1 MIDWFLSL
9 MPHLQHLGI
18 AGYWL
23 LLLVT
28 FGESF
33 VLTGMFVPG
42 TVLLVIMGGL
52 VPAGYYD
59 FGDLVFFAV
68 CGSILGDGVSYE
80 LGRLGRFHVDRY
92 AFLKQYLQRGRS
104 YFNAHGGKSVIM
116 GRFIGPIR
124 PIIPFIAGVS
134 DMHRLSFYAYNIL
147 SAVAWS
153 VCYLLLGLL
162 FGYAWKSALKWSS
175 AVVGIIVLIAV
186 LVYVIIWFRK
196 RDTLPR
202 SSTL

>member
-1 MIDWFLSL
+1 MDWFQNLL
-9 MPHLQHLGI
+9 PHLQHLGV

-23 LLLVT
+23 LTLIT

-52 VPAGYYD
+52 VPQGYYD

-68 CGSILGDGVSYE
+68 CGSILGDCVSYE

-92 AFLKQYLQRGRS
+92 AFLKGYLERGRA
-104 YFNAHGGKSVIM
+104 YFNLHGGKSVIM

-134 DMHRLSFYAYNIL
+134 DMKRLSFYVYNVS
-147 SAVAWS
+147 SAIGWS
-153 VCYLLLGLL
+153 VCYLLLGYV
-162 FGYAWKSALKWSS
+162 FGIAWKSALKWSS
-175 AVVGIIVLIAV
+175 LGVGGIVIVVI
-186 LVYVIIWFRK
+186 LVYVVMWFMKRK
-196 RDTLPR
+196 R
-202 SSTL
+202 SE